1 MALAPWAV
9 SAWQPNSLV
18 ITRTATNPLPTWG
31 EVRSEDGF
39 PGGTLVKNPPA
50 NAGDVRDAGVILG
63 SGRSP
68 GVGNGTPLQ
77 YSCLKNHM
85 DRGAWR
91 TIVHGAAKSQMWL
104 SRCLCAHT
112 HRSED
117 YQGDALDR
125 FSMIMRRK
133 QSGLFFFFP
142 VWTGNRIVT
151 KFQFLHC
158 ANPILNDKGLCQ
170 IVLDLAQYLT
180 LEQLS
185 RRLDCSWGENA
196 LWTWFLNRIR
206 WIPLFSA
213 FKSNTACGCMKAVP
227 DNFAA
232 ICLYHSLR
240 KCLDFS
246 NEMLLSLEKDWRETK

>member
-1 MALAPWAV
+1 MGWSQEWGGLPRRHGGKEPACQCRRCARCRCDPWVGKIPWSRKWHPTPIFLLEKSHGQRSVTDYSPRGCKKSDVTEQARV
-9 SAWQPNSLV
+9 
-18 ITRTATNPLPTWG
+18 RTHTQEWRL
-31 EVRSEDGF
+31 
-39 PGGTLVKNPPA
+39 
-50 NAGDVRDAGVILG
+50 
-63 SGRSP
+63 SGRCTWQILNDNEKET
-68 GVGNGTPLQ
+68 V
-77 YSCLKNHM
+77 
-85 DRGAWR
+85 RV
-91 TIVHGAAKSQMWL
+91 I
-104 SRCLCAHT
+104 
-112 HRSED
+112 
-117 YQGDALDR
+117 
-125 FSMIMRRK
+125 
-133 QSGLFFFFP
+133 FFFP

-151 KFQFLHC
+151 KFLFLHC